1 MTPISQQECRGN
13 LEFAESIFQIY
24 ADSER
29 VIFWLVISDKSHIWN
44 FFAQQMFWET
54 TKILAFFGTLSKGS
68 EEAPFYFVFFP
79 HCTSPRFRVSY
90 SMYLNIG
97 CNYIVVL
104 SVLDRRYIGDI
115 MNKEFL
121 QNLRE
126 QIKAG
131 TVTEQEP
138 MNKHTSFAIGGPA
151 DVFVQPATREEIR
164 SAVYC
169 AKEAGI
175 PFFVMGNGSNL
186 LVSDEGFRGMI
197 IQIGKNFQE
206 ISVKD
211 TVIEVQAGALLSRT
225 ARAAWN
231 AGLTGFEFA
240 AGIPGSVGGAVAMN
254 AGAYG
259 GEVKDVLLDAEVL
272 TQAGEFLTLTGEEL
286 DLSYRHSCIFE
297 KNYVVLSAR
306 FSFEKGESDKIKARM
321 DELAK
326 ARREKQPLEFP
337 SAGSTFKR
345 PEGYFAGKLIQ
356 DAGLKGYTVGG
367 AQVSEKH
374 SGFVVNRGGATAE
387 EVAFLIKQVQKK
399 VMKQFNVMMQ
409 PEVRFVG
416 FADTEV
422 KE

>member
-1 MTPISQQECRGN
+1 
-13 LEFAESIFQIY
+13 
-24 ADSER
+24 
-29 VIFWLVISDKSHIWN
+29 
-44 FFAQQMFWET
+44 
-54 TKILAFFGTLSKGS
+54 
-68 EEAPFYFVFFP
+68 
-79 HCTSPRFRVSY
+79 
-90 SMYLNIG
+90 
-97 CNYIVVL
+97 
-104 SVLDRRYIGDI
+104 

-164 SAVYC
+164 CAVYC

-272 TQAGEFLTLTGEEL
+272 TQEGEFLTLTGEEL

-422 KE
+422 RE

>member
-1 MTPISQQECRGN
+1 MTSFYESAAAITGENRIKTKEPLNRYTTFRIGGKAD
-13 LEFAESIFQIY
+13 FIAEP
-24 ADSER
+24 E
-29 VIFWLVISDKSHIWN
+29 K
-44 FFAQQMFWET
+44 
-54 TKILAFFGTLSKGS
+54 
-68 EEAPFYFVFFP
+68 P
-79 HCTSPRFRVSY
+79 
-90 SMYLNIG
+90 
-97 CNYIVVL
+97 
-104 SVLDRRYIGDI
+104 
-115 MNKEFL
+115 
-121 QNLRE
+121 E
-126 QIKAG
+126 QIA
-131 TVTEQEP
+131 EL
-138 MNKHTSFAIGGPA
+138 A
-151 DVFVQPATREEIR
+151 DL
-164 SAVYC
+164 C
-169 AKEAGI
+169 KKEKV
-175 PFFVMGNGSNL
+175 PFFIMGNGSNL
-186 LVSDEGFRGMI
+186 LVSDDGYRGMI
-197 IQIGKNFQE
+197 IHIADGMSR
-206 ISVKD
+206 I
-211 TVIEVQAGALLSRT
+211 TVEGTRITAQAGASLIKT
-225 ARAAWN
+225 AVTAKQH
-231 AGLTGFEFA
+231 GLTGMEFA
-240 AGIPGSVGGAVAMN
+240 SGIPGSVGGAVYMN

-272 TQAGEFLTLTGEEL
+272 TQEGEFLTLTGEEL

-306 FSFEKGESDKIKARM
+306 FSFEKGEADKIKARM

-422 KE
+422 RE